1 MNMRKRCAPVLLLGV
16 LGLSSLLSVNAFLSS
31 GHAIV
36 HKSLLQRPAWKL
48 TRSIPLRHKEQRR
61 QLTLVHASFQEE
73 DPLYDSRTTATLLGG
88 QSLLIV
94 CAAVVALILGTPNFG
109 LGSGISFDEEALI
122 QGALYAI
129 PLFVVAFLLDTV
141 EDRFPALQDVTK
153 ATQRSV
159 IALLGGT
166 FKPILALAT
175 SVTLGLVAGF
185 GEEMLF
191 RGVLQY
197 ELAILFGNILA
208 VGASSLAFGAVHAV
222 TPLYAL
228 LATLASIYFG
238 LLYQGYDNLAVPIST
253 HTVYDIGA
261 LLWAHWTVTQMSAKE
276 QEELVNWSG
285 PKRKGDV

>member
-1 MNMRKRCAPVLLLGV
+1 M
-16 LGLSSLLSVNAFLSS
+16 SVNAFSRS
-31 GHAIV
+31 HAIV
-36 HKSLLQRPAWKL
+36 HKSLLQKPAWKS
-48 TRSIPLRHKEQRR
+48 TRTIHLRYKEQR
-61 QLTLVHASFQEE
+61 QKVTLVHASLQKE
-73 DPLYDSRTTATLLGG
+73 DPLYDSRTTAALIGG
-88 QSLLIV
+88 QSLLIGF
-94 CAAVVALILGTPNFG
+94 AAVAALILRTPNFG
-109 LGSGISFDEEALI
+109 LGSGISFDEDSLT

-129 PLFVVAFLLDTV
+129 PLFVLAFLLDTV

-166 FKPILALAT
+166 FKPILALVT
-175 SVTLGLVAGF
+175 SVALGLVAGF

-197 ELAILFGNILA
+197 ELAIRFGNILA
-208 VGASSLAFGAVHAV
+208 VGASSLVFGAVHAV

-228 LATLASIYFG
+228 LATLASIFFG

-261 LLWAHWTVTQMSAKE
+261 LLWAHWTVTQMSAEE

-285 PKRKGDV
+285 PNSRDDA

>member
-1 MNMRKRCAPVLLLGV
+1 MNMRRSCAHVLFLIV
-16 LGLSSLLSVNAFLSS
+16 LGLSSLLSVNAFSRS
-31 GHAIV
+31 QHAIV
-36 HKSLLQRPAWKL
+36 HKSLLQKPAWK
-48 TRSIPLRHKEQRR
+48 RSIHLRYKEQRR
-61 QLTLVHASFQEE
+61 KVTQVHFSLQKE
-73 DPLYDSRTTATLLGG
+73 DPLYDSRTTVALIGG

-94 CAAVVALILGTPNFG
+94 CAAVAALILRTPNFG
-109 LGSGISFDEEALI
+109 LGSGISFDEEALT

-129 PLFVVAFLLDTV
+129 PLFVLAYLLDTV

-166 FKPILALAT
+166 FKPILALVT
-175 SVTLGLVAGF
+175 SVALGLVAGF

-197 ELAILFGNILA
+197 ELAIRFGNILA
-208 VGASSLAFGAVHAV
+208 IGASSLVFGAVHAV

-228 LATLASIYFG
+228 LATLASIFFG

-261 LLWAHWTVTQMSAKE
+261 LLWAHWTVTQMSAEE

-285 PKRKGDV
+285 PNSRDDA